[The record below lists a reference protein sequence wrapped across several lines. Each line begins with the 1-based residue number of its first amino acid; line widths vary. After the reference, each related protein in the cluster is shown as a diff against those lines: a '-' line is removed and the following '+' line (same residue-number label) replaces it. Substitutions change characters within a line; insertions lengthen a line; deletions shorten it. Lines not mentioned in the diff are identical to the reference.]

1 MSRRLCFGW
10 IGSCFSILFMYSF
23 PPKNIKYLKIDQA
36 CGKCELRIRDV
47 PTMGGGTY
55 KILGAVVIMIG

>member
-1 MSRRLCFGW
+1 
-10 IGSCFSILFMYSF
+10 MYSF

-36 CGKCELRIRDV
+36 CGKCELHIRDV
-47 PTMGGGTY
+47 PTMDGGTY